1 MICSLQKGWPQAHGK
16 RIKTKSTWWFITETT
31 LSMEGTNTHGLQI
44 HVKQYQGCSRAETRK
59 SRCCPKLEKLNTHNT
74 YQEIKALSCEQ
85 RRAHCEL
92 ISNYHQ
98 WTKWQRDSRG
108 RIQTRNVRSLGLVE
122 LALVF
127 SLLWRQEPA
136 TKTRPGLRSRAT
148 EKHRNS
154 FAAFP
159 LKRRYYPQQGAE
171 NFSWCSFMGN

>member
-1 MICSLQKGWPQAHGK
+1 MICSLQQGWPQAHGK

-59 SRCCPKLEKLNTHNT
+59 SRCCPKLNMHNT
-74 YQEIKALSCEQ
+74 YREIKELSCEQ
-85 RRAHCEL
+85 RRPHCEL
-92 ISNYHQ
+92 ISSYHW

-108 RIQTRNVRSLGLVE
+108 RIQTRIRTFTWSSWVSPCIQP
-122 LALVF
+122 
-127 SLLWRQEPA
+127 LLEPA

-148 EKHRNS
+148 EKHRNG